1 MKEVVTVEHA
11 ALEPYTPD
19 GFTAALQEA
28 IAQLAPAHVLLPH
41 TYQTRDF
48 APKLAARL
56 DRALITDVTA
66 VKAAG
71 GETAFVRP
79 MFQGKL
85 TADVV
90 PQGPA
95 PHFVTFQI
103 GAFRVDQAA
112 KGPSP
117 APVRALE
124 RRRWT
129 PSAIRQKPE
138 APFQQAKQAVDLSQ
152 AERIVSVGR
161 GIKEQA
167 NIAVA
172 QQLAEAL
179 GAEIAASRPIC
190 DAGWLPM
197 ERQVGS
203 SGQTVAP
210 KLYLALGISGAIQ
223 HLVGMKGANTV
234 VAINKDPDA
243 PIFEIADYGI
253 VGDLFEIVPAIIE
266 AVKDVTTGTQSSP
279 STQSRVFALRVSAVS
294 AFDRRGS
301 CKRSRSGS
309 CCSRLRRRL
318 RGAGRAPRPAD
329 RRGAQHLLPRPPRR
343 PRPRGSSSTSC
354 CSGGRFASGRSPA

>member
-1 MKEVVTVEHA
+1 VILVIAEQRGGKLNRATWETIAAAQQLAGTTGAPIAILVPGASVAGVAAELAAAQVKEVVTVEHA

-19 GFTAALQEA
+19 GFTAALQDA
-28 IAQLAPAHVLLPH
+28 ITQLAPAHVLLPH

-56 DRALITDVTA
+56 DRALVTDVTA
-66 VKAAG
+66 LKATG
-71 GETAFVRP
+71 GEPAFVRP

-95 PHFVTFQI
+95 PHFVTLQI
-103 GAFRVDQAA
+103 GAYRVDQAA

-117 APVRALE
+117 APVRALGVIFDA
-124 RRRWT
+124 
-129 PSAIRQKPE
+129 SAIREKPE
-138 APFQQAKQAVDLSQ
+138 PPFQQAKQAVDLSQ

-167 NIAVA
+167 NIVVA

-223 HLVGMKGANTV
+223 HLVGMKGANTI

-243 PIFEIADYGI
+243 PIFEVADYGI
-253 VGDLFEIVPAIIE
+253 VGDLFEIVPAII
-266 AVKDVTTGTQSSP
+266 T
-279 STQSRVFALRVSAVS
+279 ALKA
-294 AFDRRGS
+294 
-301 CKRSRSGS
+301 
-309 CCSRLRRRL
+309 
-318 RGAGRAPRPAD
+318 
-329 RRGAQHLLPRPPRR
+329 
-343 PRPRGSSSTSC
+343 
-354 CSGGRFASGRSPA
+354 